1 MLATSL
7 GALKKLAREVE
18 ASLLVLHSLLDK
30 QKELVKINI
39 DQLHIARDQ
48 LDFTQKMDQRMSD
61 ADRTC

>member
-7 GALKKLAREVE
+7 GTLKKLAREVE
-18 ASLLVLHSLLDK
+18 ASRLALHSLLEK